1 MMNSLPQQQLTLP
14 VTLRDDATLDN
25 FLPVPGSE
33 ALLHALE
40 QQLEATGEAI
50 IYLYGEAGSGKSHLL
65 QACCHRAGSGALY
78 LPLADLADYSPEE
91 VLAGV
96 AGMRLVCLDDLHA
109 VAGNAAWEFALFELY
124 NRARETG
131 ARLLVAADSAPR
143 VIALNLEDLR
153 SRLSWGVVYRLASC
167 DDEQKK
173 AVLQYR
179 ARRRGLT
186 LPDEVAHYLV
196 SRAPRGLDPL
206 LDLLDRLD
214 QASLEQKRALSIPFV
229 KQTLNW

>member
-14 VTLRDDATLDN
+14 VNLRDDATLDN
-25 FLPVPGSE
+25 FLPLPGSE
-33 ALLHALE
+33 TLLGALE
-40 QQLEATGEAI
+40 QQLTDGGEAV
-50 IYLYGEAGSGKSHLL
+50 IYLHGGEGSGKSHLL
-65 QACCHRAGSGALY
+65 QACCHRAGAGALY
-78 LPLADLADYSPEE
+78 LPLADLVGYSPEE

-96 AGMRLVCLDDLHA
+96 ADLRLICLDGLDA
-109 VAGNAAWEFALFELY
+109 VAGNHAWEIALFDFY

-131 ARLLVAADSAPR
+131 ARLLVAAACAPR
-143 VIALNLEDLR
+143 AIALELEDLR
-153 SRLSWGVVYRLASC
+153 SRMSWGVVYRLPSC

-173 AVLQYR
+173 AILQFR

-186 LPDEVAHYLV
+186 LPEEVANYLV
-196 SRAPRGLDPL
+196 SRAPRGLDLLLEL
-206 LDLLDRLD
+206 LDQLD